1 MIKHGSKVRW
11 NINVDG
17 VAVAQVGKVVKILHD
32 DDITGP
38 RRLADKLFP
47 EHKRMFTGWGIPG
60 GESKGYLVEV
70 LIGEIK
76 LIYMPTPSSL
86 ALVEDE
92 TKTSE
97 DLDSML
103 EKATYKNRQHPMDSH
118 IVDIHRSSTRKVGA
132 MFRMQDG
139 KGYAFDRN
147 GCIRRTD
154 KLGV

>member
-1 MIKHGSKVRW
+1 MNGI
-11 NINVDG
+11 
-17 VAVAQVGKVVKILHD
+17 AVAQVGKIVKVLHD

-70 LIGEIK
+70 LFSGKAPGSTQK

-97 DLDSML
+97 ELDGML
-103 EKATYKNRQHPMDSH
+103 KKATYKNRQHPMDKH
-118 IVDIHRSSTRKVGA
+118 VVDIHRSSTRKVGS
-132 MFRMQDG
+132 MFRMQDN
-139 KGYAFDRN
+139 KGYVFDRN